1 MEAADRGCIM
11 YVMEVEAGHLH
22 LDGERASTPGAAT
35 AQQALQA
42 QQQHSTHALSSASAR
57 LLLSLR
63 VHLAQTS
70 RLMVGCMSLVR
81 PP

>member
-22 LDGERASTPGAAT
+22 LDGERTSIAGAA
-35 AQQALQA
+35 AQ
-42 QQQHSTHALSSASAR
+42 HARTFGASAAQR
-57 LLLSLR
+57 LSAR
-63 VHLAQTS
+63 ARLAQTS